1 MNDLEAFA
9 RARSRPSQARPC
21 QNPGVDRASE
31 QGVAFVETRIGVG
44 LAPLVQHG
52 TAIVGVSLASN
63 ALMMRVLP
71 VGK

>member
-1 MNDLEAFA
+1 
-9 RARSRPSQARPC
+9 
-21 QNPGVDRASE
+21 VDRASE

-44 LAPLVQHG
+44 LAPLAQHG
-52 TAIVGVSLASN
+52 TAIVGVSGASK